1 MVSVVASTDAT
12 LIEPNPTAHF
22 SRPNILSHSGF
33 EQHRQMA
40 KESQDLLGLLGQRY
54 VQYYPALAQLTGS
67 IKAALMLGHALYW
80 TRHYLQDKPERDGW
94 FWKNGQ
100 EWSNATGLSIDE
112 QQSARLILTK
122 AGLLEERTSGFPRR
136 LHFRVNL
143 HQLGHQLAKR
153 ATTQFT
159 QWNWDNTLLRTLLGR
174 PIAFFKPLADLTNGV
189 SAALYLSHL
198 LQAQRN
204 AFMRKKV
211 NRQGYFHC
219 DKNETASLLVMG
231 AKAVRNARIKLR
243 TLELIDETLV
253 GGYQVKLMARVNM
266 GKLFQG
272 LQHLTASSSAL
283 AQVIDF
289 KRMADLAIPVSGKGH
304 PLPESRS
311 QHREKGYQSHLT
323 SQQVIDSKG
332 MAKTA
337 IPVSGKGQEVP
348 FSRSQYREKGQTRRG
363 FTTLQKEE
371 QPPQA
376 AAASAMVQSARCCGD
391 LVQHP
396 MQQHHDAVLPALI
409 FPPQLAI
416 LEQRAA
422 AAMVRKVPV
431 DQLQR
436 VIDEWAG
443 QLANPAK
450 QIRNKLGYLRKIV
463 SAAEQGNFVATVG
476 LAVAQARARRTALEA
491 QQSALQ
497 QQHDAAI
504 QKIDMASPGS
514 DLRERAFA
522 EMRKILPM
530 VRRTWNEG
538 KNE

>member
-1 MVSVVASTDAT
+1 MHLSPPDM
-12 LIEPNPTAHF
+12 
-22 SRPNILSHSGF
+22 LSHSGA
-33 EQHRQMA
+33 EQHRQII
-40 KESQDLLGLLGQRY
+40 KESQDLLGFLGQRY
-54 VQYYPALAQLTGS
+54 VQYYPALAQITGS

-80 TRHYLQDKPERDGW
+80 TRHYLRDKAERDGW
-94 FWKNGQ
+94 FWKKGQ
-100 EWSNATGLSIDE
+100 EWADATGLSIDE
-112 QQSARLILTK
+112 QQSARLILTM
-122 AGLLEERTSGFPRR
+122 AGLLEERTCGFPRR

-143 HQLGHQLAKR
+143 HQLGHQLAER
-153 ATTQFT
+153 AATQFSH
-159 QWNWDNTLLRTLLGR
+159 WHWDNALMRTLLGR
-174 PIAFFKPLADLTNGV
+174 PIAFFKPLADLTHGV

-198 LQAQRN
+198 LQVQRS
-204 AFMRKKV
+204 ALMRRQV
-211 NRQGYFHC
+211 NKLGYFHC
-219 DKNETASLLVMG
+219 NKSETTSLLVMG

-243 TLELIDETLV
+243 TLELIDETLA
-253 GGYQVKLMARVNM
+253 GGYQVKLMARVNI

-272 LQHLTASSSAL
+272 LQHLTARSSAM

-289 KRMADLAIPVSGKGH
+289 K
-304 PLPESRS
+304 
-311 QHREKGYQSHLT
+311 
-323 SQQVIDSKG
+323 G
-332 MAKTA
+332 MAETA

-376 AAASAMVQSARCCGD
+376 VAASAMVQAARCCRD
-391 LVQHP
+391 LVQHS
-396 MQQHHDAVLPALI
+396 MQQHDEAVLPALTLI
-409 FPPQLAI
+409 FPSQLAI

-476 LAVAQARARRTALEA
+476 LAVAQARALRTALEA

-530 VRRTWNEG
+530 IRRTWNEG